1 MGYSYDYAYS
11 AGEELSVL
19 VLMGV
24 YVVYYLVAF
33 GLSIAAYVLSSL
45 GIYTIAKRRQ
55 INHPWLAWI
64 PVGSAWII
72 GSLSDQYRYVKKGQV
87 KSKRKV
93 LLILQCVMAV
103 IAVVMAVV
111 CIVNAVNL
119 VMIAEHATEEA
130 IFSEALTMLL
140 RIALI
145 GLGSFG
151 VSIAYMII
159 RYMALYDIYTSV
171 SPANNVVFLVLS
183 ILFSITEPFFLFF
196 NRKSDQGMPP
206 RSDAEPEPQRMPPE
220 LEREEKWETE

>member
-11 AGEELSVL
+11 AGEELSTL

-24 YVVYYLVAF
+24 YLVYYLFAF
-33 GLSIAAYVLSSL
+33 GLGIAAYVLSSL

-64 PVGSAWII
+64 PVANSWII

-111 CIVNAVNL
+111 GVIKAVDL
-119 VMIAEHATEEA
+119 VVIAEYATEEV
-130 IFSEALTMLL
+130 IFSEALSMLL
-140 RIALI
+140 SMSLI
-145 GLGSFG
+145 GLASFG
-151 VSIAYMII
+151 VGIAVTVVH
-159 RYMALYDIYTSV
+159 YMAMYDIYTSV

-183 ILFSITEPFFLFF
+183 ILFNITEPFFIFF

-206 RSDAEPEPQRMPPE
+206 RKEAEPQFLEEEP
-220 LEREEKWETE
+220 EREEEAVTE